1 MKSPRWRG
9 KPMEVG
15 PLARVLMLYAK
26 GHAQTQELVGMTL
39 KKLDIPVTALFST
52 LGRTA
57 ARTLETKIFADHM
70 RTWYDNLVANIK
82 AGDVGTF
89 NEELSVGLF
98 SGISAVLLLYPIFA
112 VYVKRAHDRN
122 RTGWFVLLLFVP
134 LVNLWPLVEF
144 FFLRGTE
151 GPNKYG
157 PDPIGTS

>member
-1 MKSPRWRG
+1 MPTAHMPYTQLFLSFEGRIPRSTFWLRFYL
-9 KPMEVG
+9 P
-15 PLARVLMLYAK
+15 VLLI
-26 GHAQTQELVGMTL
+26 TIVMTV
-39 KKLDIPVTALFST
+39 LDFS
-52 LGRTA
+52 L
-57 ARTLETKIFADHM
+57 
-70 RTWYDNLVANIK
+70 
-82 AGDVGTF
+82 GTF